1 MDVILLVLIGAIVAH
16 RFNRRLTAQ
25 EREIAR
31 LRQALERVQGPV
43 TVDAAPVEVPATDT
57 AVMVEAPPEPPPIQ
71 PPPIQP
77 PPEPSPPPLSVWS
90 RLEDALAGRWLIW
103 LGGATV
109 ALAAAFF
116 IKMSIEQGW
125 LGPGVRVALGLLS
138 AAALMVGGE
147 WLRQRGGGAEPGGR
161 DPVPPAL
168 TAAGLFTGFAS
179 VYGGYVLYDLFAP
192 PLAFALLGGLAA
204 LGMALSL
211 LQGPYIAALGLL
223 GGFATPLLVSSIGG
237 SAWGLFAYLLA
248 LSGAGMTVVLWRGWR
263 WLGLG
268 TLVGA
273 AGWVPVWYVG
283 GWNPGDALPVGI
295 YLLLTAGL
303 FLMPALLAGP
313 VEAMPRTTLFDMLR
327 WKGRPRADRLA
338 VAAVAVLGLLMAML
352 VTVDGHRSGSLVM
365 LALFG
370 LLCVAAGRRIERIAG
385 VAWIGALAV
394 LLAFA
399 GWTVPRWPLP
409 PPAVTA
415 DGHPIVP
422 PPGAG
427 LPFQSGRFLWAV
439 GGFALLYGMGG
450 FIALWRSTRAALW
463 SSLAAW
469 MPVVLLAL
477 AYWRLDPSQADTL
490 WPVASLALAALL
502 VAGTGPLA
510 RHRHQPGVSLGLAA
524 FAAGAVGA
532 LSLGAVMML
541 REAWLTVAL
550 AAQVPVLAW
559 LERRMGLRSLRAVIL
574 LVAGAVLVRLALNPS
589 VLEYGEEGL
598 GWIVYGYGL
607 PAAGFFLAA
616 HWLRSAP
623 DGKGDDGV
631 VALLE
636 AGGLAFVTLLLSLGI
651 QALTRGTLDEP
662 PDTLREVALHTLVWL
677 ALALLL
683 ATGRRW
689 RTRPVAVWGR
699 RILAGLAALQ
709 AAALHLV
716 ALNPLWSDEAV
727 GAWPVANT
735 LLLAYGLP
743 ALLGLLFLWVEP
755 LPARLRPWVGL
766 LPLMLLGMNLALE
779 IRHAF
784 QGPVLSGPDLPD
796 AEWYGYSVGFLVA
809 AVLML
814 VAALRYRLG
823 WLRHAAMALILAVV
837 AKVFLSD
844 MAELGGLY
852 RVASFLGLGLSLIG
866 VGYLYRR
873 LQGTAPQGGQTVA

>member
-338 VAAVAVLGLLMAML
+338 VAAIAGVALPAEMT
-352 VTVDGHRSGSLVM
+352 VTVDGK
-365 LALFG
+365 
-370 LLCVAAGRRIERIAG
+370 
-385 VAWIGALAV
+385 
-394 LLAFA
+394 
-399 GWTVPRWPLP
+399 P
-409 PPAVTA
+409 
-415 DGHPIVP
+415 
-422 PPGAG
+422 
-427 LPFQSGRFLWAV
+427 
-439 GGFALLYGMGG
+439 
-450 FIALWRSTRAALW
+450 
-463 SSLAAW
+463 
-469 MPVVLLAL
+469 
-477 AYWRLDPSQADTL
+477 
-490 WPVASLALAALL
+490 
-502 VAGTGPLA
+502 
-510 RHRHQPGVSLGLAA
+510 
-524 FAAGAVGA
+524 
-532 LSLGAVMML
+532 
-541 REAWLTVAL
+541 
-550 AAQVPVLAW
+550 
-559 LERRMGLRSLRAVIL
+559 
-574 LVAGAVLVRLALNPS
+574 
-589 VLEYGEEGL
+589 
-598 GWIVYGYGL
+598 
-607 PAAGFFLAA
+607 
-616 HWLRSAP
+616 
-623 DGKGDDGV
+623 
-631 VALLE
+631 
-636 AGGLAFVTLLLSLGI
+636 
-651 QALTRGTLDEP
+651 RGTLWVL
-662 PDTLREVALHTLVWL
+662 T
-677 ALALLL
+677 
-683 ATGRRW
+683 
-689 RTRPVAVWGR
+689 
-699 RILAGLAALQ
+699 
-709 AAALHLV
+709 
-716 ALNPLWSDEAV
+716 PL
-727 GAWPVANT
+727 
-735 LLLAYGLP
+735 
-743 ALLGLLFLWVEP
+743 
-755 LPARLRPWVGL
+755 
-766 LPLMLLGMNLALE
+766 
-779 IRHAF
+779 
-784 QGPVLSGPDLPD
+784 
-796 AEWYGYSVGFLVA
+796 
-809 AVLML
+809 
-814 VAALRYRLG
+814 
-823 WLRHAAMALILAVV
+823 
-837 AKVFLSD
+837 
-844 MAELGGLY
+844 
-852 RVASFLGLGLSLIG
+852 
-866 VGYLYRR
+866 
-873 LQGTAPQGGQTVA
+873 